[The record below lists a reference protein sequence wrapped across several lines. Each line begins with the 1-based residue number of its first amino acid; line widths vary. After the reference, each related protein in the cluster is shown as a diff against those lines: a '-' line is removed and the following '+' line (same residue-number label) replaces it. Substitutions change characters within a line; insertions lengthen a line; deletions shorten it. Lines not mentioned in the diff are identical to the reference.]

1 MDGGA
6 SKEKSK
12 LPEDKKSV
20 TWVVISL
27 TMDELKVQSM
37 VIDIDRSK
45 WELPSN
51 RLPQRHHSAEEQT
64 AIRSQVEALLKL
76 DVIEESRAA
85 HGSQVHPVLIFPEE
99 VATCLRFRE
108 A

>member
-45 WELPSN
+45 WES
-51 RLPQRHHSAEEQT
+51 QRHHSA
-64 AIRSQVEALLKL
+64 
-76 DVIEESRAA
+76 
-85 HGSQVHPVLIFPEE
+85 
-99 VATCLRFRE
+99 
-108 A
+108 

>member
-1 MDGGA
+1 MSAITTRVSCDCDDTDIDMTYRMCCLTVGDSPSFKAATMHHLLIGKSSRMDGGA

-45 WELPSN
+45 WES
-51 RLPQRHHSAEEQT
+51 QRHHSA
-64 AIRSQVEALLKL
+64 
-76 DVIEESRAA
+76 
-85 HGSQVHPVLIFPEE
+85 
-99 VATCLRFRE
+99 
-108 A
+108 